1 MYNGEFFNDFG
12 VAAELGNK
20 VLPAL
25 NEQLKRGKV
34 IHTEHLNEIV
44 ANMLDIYSGIDAI
57 FKHETE
63 IAGVALRVQQHS
75 ERNWETFTIRYSR
88 NTGTE
93 TEYSKR
99 VRQIYCKDNN
109 QFYPH
114 YTCQV
119 YMDKTNCLIGG
130 GFCLTRDLFDIA
142 LSYEPFATKL
152 PGLDMH
158 RLPPVYVNINA
169 LDGNTFVV
177 VPFYKF
183 TRILLF

>member
-1 MYNGEFFNDFG
+1 MYTGEFFNDFG
-12 VAAELGNK
+12 VASELGNK
-20 VLPAL
+20 ILPVL
-25 NEQLKRGKV
+25 NERLKRGEV

-44 ANMLDIYSGIDAI
+44 AKMLDIYSGIDAI

-88 NTGTE
+88 NTGAE
-93 TEYSKR
+93 TEYKKSKN
-99 VRQIYCKDNN
+99 NN

-119 YMDKTNCLIGG
+119 YMGKDNCLIGG
-130 GFCLTRDLFDIA
+130 GFCLTKDLFDIA
-142 LSYEPFATKL
+142 ASYEPFVTKL
-152 PGLDMH
+152 PGLTL
-158 RLPPVYVNINA
+158 RLPPVYVNVNA
-169 LDGNTFVV
+169 SDGNTFVV

-183 TRILLF
+183 THILLF